1 MSFLASKVWF
11 FIGRFFYFSL
21 PYFPSPHKLAK
32 RVVGVKCEHRYLLS
46 SCHKNWCRLGK
57 AVKVCGEH
65 NLKQGSK
72 PIKIYPKRYPINAY
86 ITEII
91 LARIPSSKGTKLK
104 LGNVLKNILSWGCSW
119 HAIYLLSGSYTK
131 VNGHYW

>member
-86 ITEII
+86 IIEII
-91 LARIPSSKGTKLK
+91 LARIPSSKGTKFV
-104 LGNVLKNILSWGCSW
+104 GNVLKKIL
-119 HAIYLLSGSYTK
+119 HQLITDMQFTYYLGVILK
-131 VNGHYW
+131 ANGH